1 MGFSEQ
7 EANHFGRFLCSALET
22 VRGWYKD
29 AQLFEKVIGIIY
41 ISNLGC
47 FWVEIDFH
55 SEFDLIK
62 LTSVLPHLLFNA
74 GMCDT
79 SRFPDPIQEC
89 RCSELQSI

>member
-41 ISNLGC
+41 LSNYH
-47 FWVEIDFH
+47 VSNFH